1 MELALRLTQA
11 PLADRAATRNHGPT
25 WLGRGDSRTG
35 IGGIA
40 TQCPAAVAQWITG
53 ELREKDGKLM
63 IPVRTGGA
71 KSARKGA
78 RTRFEK
84 MHIGVL
90 ALAVAS
96 VTVLGACSSTS
107 SSSSNTTT
115 TTPGEVTQPGSI
127 GAIPAAGTPSG
138 TAGTITYAM
147 VPGGVPNWILP
158 MPTSA
163 ANSVY
168 NVFNFEW
175 QMWPPMYYAPKGS
188 TPTVDSTLSVANPPV
203 WSNGDKTMT
212 ITVKPWKWS
221 NGQTLSSKD
230 LLFTFDIIAAGVKAS
245 PANWAPYVPGF
256 FPSTITSMS
265 TPNATT
271 LVVNMNKPVNP
282 TWMEED
288 ILGAVP
294 IMPAAEWAKDSAS
307 GSPLDFTSPAN
318 ALKIFNYLTAQAKSV
333 STYAS
338 NPLWQTVDGPYKLSS
353 FNDTT
358 GAFTMVP
365 NTAYSGPHAT
375 PESNYSGVPFTS
387 NAAEWNAVKT
397 GSVDVGY
404 IPQEDNPQIPQLKG
418 IGYNYY
424 GLPAFGDYFVA
435 YNFKDTT
442 GNFNAIANQ
451 LYFRQAMQHLE
462 DQAGQIK
469 AYFDGDGDPAYGPIP
484 AYPKSPFL
492 PSSAATNPYPFSVSD
507 AISLLKANGWT
518 VTPNGTDTCAKAG
531 SGAGE
536 CGAGIPAGTKLA
548 FNLIY
553 NTTPP
558 IPQQVEDLASDA
570 KAAGIEIALSGN
582 NFNFMIQNYNDSAS
596 TADENKWAMEDFG
609 GETDSTYPTQFGFLN
624 TGGSGQIG
632 DYSNPQADSLINAS
646 VTGSDPAAVTAEASY
661 FTMQVPVLWQPV
673 LDYSWAWKTNIS
685 ATDPTAFENLTQ
697 YDNTPQFWY
706 LTK

>member
-1 MELALRLTQA
+1 
-11 PLADRAATRNHGPT
+11 
-25 WLGRGDSRTG
+25 
-35 IGGIA
+35 
-40 TQCPAAVAQWITG
+40 
-53 ELREKDGKLM
+53 M
-63 IPVRTGGA
+63 IPVRTDGA
-71 KSARKGA
+71 NSARKA

-84 MHIGVL
+84 KHIGVL

-96 VTVLGACSSTS
+96 VTALAACSGTSNS

-147 VPGGVPNWILP
+147 VPGAVPNWIMP
-158 MPTSA
+158 MPTA
-163 ANSVY
+163 ASNSVY

-175 QMWPPMYYAPKGS
+175 QMWPPMYYAPDGS
-188 TPTVDSTLSVANPPV
+188 TPTVDPTLSPANAPV

-265 TPNATT
+265 APNATT

-294 IMPAAEWAKDSAS
+294 VMPAAEWSKDSAS
-307 GSPLDFTSPAN
+307 GSALDYTVPAN
-318 ALKIFNYLTAQAKSV
+318 ALKIFNYLTAQSKSV
-333 STYAS
+333 STYAT

-365 NTAYSGPHAT
+365 NTSYSGPHVT
-375 PESNYSGVPFTS
+375 PMSNYVGVPFTS

-397 GSVDVGY
+397 GSVDVAY
-404 IPQEDNPQIPQLKG
+404 VPQEDNPQIPQLKG
-418 IGYNYY
+418 LGYAYY
-424 GLPAFGDYFVA
+424 GLPAFGDYFVD

-442 GNFNAIANQ
+442 GDFNNVVAQ

-484 AYPKSPFL
+484 AFPKSPFL
-492 PSSAATNPYPFSVSD
+492 PSDAATNPYSFSITD
-507 AISLLKANGWT
+507 AMNLLKANGWN
-518 VTPNGTDTCAKAG
+518 VTADGTDTCAKPGTG
-531 SGAGE
+531 SGE

-553 NTTPP
+553 NTTSP

-570 KAAGIEIALSGN
+570 KAAGIELSLSGS
-582 NFNFMIQNYNDSAS
+582 NFNFMIQNYNDAAS
-596 TADENKWAMEDFG
+596 TAGENKWAMEDFG
-609 GETDSTYPTQFGFLN
+609 GETNSTYPTQFGVYN

-632 DYSNPQADSLINAS
+632 AYSNPTADSLINS
-646 VTGSDPAAVTAEASY
+646 
-661 FTMQVPVLWQPV
+661 
-673 LDYSWAWKTNIS
+673 
-685 ATDPTAFENLTQ
+685 
-697 YDNTPQFWY
+697 
-706 LTK
+706 

>member
-1 MELALRLTQA
+1 M
-11 PLADRAATRNHGPT
+11 TRFGT
-25 WLGRGDSRTG
+25 KR
-35 IGGIA
+35 IGG
-40 TQCPAAVAQWITG
+40 
-53 ELREKDGKLM
+53 
-63 IPVRTGGA
+63 
-71 KSARKGA
+71 
-78 RTRFEK
+78 
-84 MHIGVL
+84 L
-90 ALAVAS
+90 ALAVAGI
-96 VTVLGACSSTS
+96 TALAACSSSSGS
-107 SSSSNTTT
+107 SSSSTNTPTL
-115 TTPGEVTQPGSI
+115 PGAVTQPGSI
-127 GAIPAAGTPSG
+127 GQIPAAGTPSG
-138 TAGTITYAM
+138 KAGTITYAM
-147 VPGGVPNWILP
+147 IPGAVPNWILP

-163 ANSVY
+163 SNSVY

-175 QMWPPMYYAPKGS
+175 QMWPPLYYAPKGS
-188 TPTVDSTLSVANPPV
+188 TPTVDSALSVANPPV
-203 WSNGDKTMT
+203 WSNGGKTMS
-212 ITVKPWKWS
+212 ITLKPWKWS
-221 NGQTLSSKD
+221 NGTTLSSKD
-230 LLFTFDIIAAGVKAS
+230 LLFTFQMIQAGVKAS

-256 FPSTITSMS
+256 FPSTIVSMS
-265 TPNATT
+265 APNATT
-271 LVVNMNKPVNP
+271 VVVNLSKPVNP

-288 ILGAVP
+288 ILGSVP
-294 IMPAAEWAKDSAS
+294 VMPSAEWSKTSAS
-307 GSPLDFTSPAN
+307 GAVVDTSVPAN
-318 ALKIFNYLTAQAKSV
+318 ALKVFNFLTAQSKSV

-338 NPLWQTVDGPYKLSS
+338 NPLWQTVDGPYKLST

-397 GSVDVGY
+397 GSVDFGY

-418 IGYNYY
+418 LGYNYY
-424 GLPAFGDYFVA
+424 GLPDFGDYFVA

-442 GNFNAIANQ
+442 GNFNAIASQ

-469 AYFDGDGDPAYGPIP
+469 AYFNGDGDPAYGPIP

-492 PSSAATNPYPFSVSD
+492 PSNAATNPYPFSVTD

-518 VTPNGTDTCAKAG
+518 VTPNGTDTCAKPG
-531 SGAGE
+531 SGPGQ

-558 IPQQVEDLASDA
+558 IPSQVEDLASDA
-570 KAAGIEIALSGN
+570 KAAGIEIALSGS

-596 TADENKWAMEDFG
+596 TANENKWAMEDFG
-609 GETDSTYPTQFGFLN
+609 GETNSTYPTQFGFLN

-632 DYSNPQADSLINAS
+632 DYSDPHADALINAS
-646 VTGSDPAAVTAEASY
+646 VSGTDPAAVTAEASY
-661 FTMQVPVLWQPV
+661 FTTQVPVLWQPV
-673 LDYSWAWKTNIS
+673 LDYSWAWKSNIS

>member
-1 MELALRLTQA
+1 MILE
-11 PLADRAATRNHGPT
+11 
-25 WLGRGDSRTG
+25 RTG
-35 IGGIA
+35 
-40 TQCPAAVAQWITG
+40 
-53 ELREKDGKLM
+53 D
-63 IPVRTGGA
+63 A

-78 RTRFEK
+78 RTRLRNK
-84 MHIGVL
+84 QIGVL

-96 VTVLGACSSTS
+96 ITALAACSSSGS
-107 SSSSNTTT
+107 SGSSTNTPTL
-115 TTPGEVTQPGSI
+115 PGAVTQPGSI
-127 GAIPAAGTPSG
+127 GQIPAAGTPSG
-138 TAGTITYAM
+138 KAGTITYALQ
-147 VPGGVPNWILP
+147 PGAVPNWILP
-158 MPTSA
+158 MPTA
-163 ANSVY
+163 ASNSVY

-175 QMWPPMYYAPKGS
+175 QMWPPLYYAPKGS
-188 TPTVDSTLSVANPPV
+188 TPTVDSALSVANPPV
-203 WSNGDKTMT
+203 WSNGGKTMS
-212 ITVKPWKWS
+212 ITLKSWKWS

-230 LLFTFDIIAAGVKAS
+230 LLFTFQMIQAGVKAS

-265 TPNATT
+265 APNATT
-271 LVVNMNKPVNP
+271 VVVNMSKPVNP

-288 ILGAVP
+288 ILGSVP
-294 IMPAAEWAKDSAS
+294 VMPAAEWSKTSAS
-307 GSPLDFTSPAN
+307 GPIVDASVPAN
-318 ALKIFNYLTAQAKSV
+318 AAKVFAFLTAQAKSV
-333 STYAS
+333 SSYAS
-338 NPLWQTVDGPYKLSS
+338 NPLWQTVDGPYKLST

-365 NTAYSGPHAT
+365 NPSYSGPHAT
-375 PESNYSGVPFTS
+375 PQSNYSGVPFTS

-397 GSVDVGY
+397 GSVDFGY

-418 IGYNYY
+418 LGYNYY
-424 GLPAFGDYFVA
+424 GLPDFGDYFVA

-442 GNFNAIANQ
+442 GNFNAIASQ

-469 AYFDGDGDPAYGPIP
+469 AYFSGDGDPAYGPVP
-484 AYPKSPFL
+484 AFPKSPFL
-492 PSSAATNPYPFSVSD
+492 PSNAATNPYPFSVTD

-531 SGAGE
+531 SGSGE

-558 IPQQVEDLASDA
+558 IPSQVEDLASDA
-570 KAAGIEIALSGN
+570 KAAGIEIALSGS

-596 TADENKWAMEDFG
+596 TANENKWAMEDFG
-609 GETDSTYPTQFGFLN
+609 GETNSTYPTQFGFLN

-632 DYSNPQADSLINAS
+632 DYSNPQADALINAS
-646 VTGSDPAAVTAEASY
+646 VSGTDPAAVTAEASY
-661 FTMQVPVLWQPV
+661 FTTQVPVLWQPV
-673 LDYSWAWKTNIS
+673 LDYSWAWKSNIS

>member
-1 MELALRLTQA
+1 MIPE
-11 PLADRAATRNHGPT
+11 
-25 WLGRGDSRTG
+25 RTG
-35 IGGIA
+35 DA
-40 TQCPAAVAQWITG
+40 N
-53 ELREKDGKLM
+53 
-63 IPVRTGGA
+63 
-71 KSARKGA
+71 SARKGA
-78 RTRFEK
+78 MTRLRTK
-84 MHIGVL
+84 HIGVL

-96 VTVLGACSSTS
+96 ITALGACSSS
-107 SSSSNTTT
+107 SSSSGSATNTPTQ
-115 TTPGEVTQPGSI
+115 PGAITQPGSI
-127 GAIPAAGTPSG
+127 GQIPKAGTPSG
-138 TAGTITYAM
+138 TAGTITYALQ
-147 VPGGVPNWILP
+147 PGAVPNWILP

-163 ANSVY
+163 SNSVY

-175 QMWPPMYYAPKGS
+175 QMWPPLYYAPKGS
-188 TPTVDSTLSVANPPV
+188 TPTVDSTLSVGNAPV
-203 WSNGDKTMT
+203 WSNGDKTMS

-221 NGQTLSSKD
+221 TGQTLSSKD
-230 LLFTFDIIAAGVKAS
+230 LEFTFDIIAAAVKAS
-245 PANWAPYVPGF
+245 PANWAPYVSGF

-271 LVVNMNKPVNP
+271 IVVNMSKAVNP

-294 IMPAAEWAKDSAS
+294 VMPSSAWSKDSAN
-307 GSPLDFTSPAN
+307 GPTLDFTNPAN
-318 ALKIFNYLTAQAKSV
+318 ATKIFNYLTAQAKSV

-338 NPLWQTVDGPYKLSS
+338 NPLWQIVDGPYKLSS

-397 GSVDVGY
+397 GSVDFGY

-418 IGYNYY
+418 LGYNYY
-424 GLPAFGDYFVA
+424 GLPEFGDYFVA

-469 AYFDGDGDPAYGPIP
+469 AYFNGDGDPAYGPIP

-492 PSSAATNPYPFSVSD
+492 PKTAATNPYPFSTSD
-507 AISLLKANGWT
+507 AINLLKANGWT
-518 VTPNGTDTCAKAG
+518 VTPNGTDTCAKPGTG
-531 SGAGE
+531 SGE

-570 KAAGIEIALSGN
+570 KAAGIEIALSGS
-582 NFNFMIQNYNDSAS
+582 NFDFMIQNYNDSAS

-609 GETDSTYPTQFGFLN
+609 GETNSTYPTQFGFLN
-624 TGGSGQIG
+624 TGGSAQIG

-646 VTGSDPAAVTAEASY
+646 VAGSDPAAVTAEASY